1 MTEPIVITKE
11 DVERLAS
18 SEASRPHVILPPVV
32 VISREDVQRAEAGI
46 LRITPAMIA
55 AVRPAPVALRIEAKD
70 CPDAPASIRIMLEDV
85 VNLPPSVLEEGP
97 ITEDNFHGTSSGVA
111 ERILRE
117 GWIIG
122 SGNAIGSGIY
132 FSVGA
137 ETHARSYARPE
148 LIHARIAWGKIA
160 HWDDPKVQQEYTQW
174 CREHRCTPCGD
185 AITEWALATGYR
197 TLLQSKTH
205 KPTIGVFLYPQ
216 TARTGRKLVTPH
228 IRILEVKDVNTG
240 RVRTPH

>member
-1 MTEPIVITKE
+1 MNERIVITKE
-11 DVERLAS
+11 DLERQAS
-18 SEASRPHVILPPVV
+18 SEGNRSRVILPPVV
-32 VISREDVQRAEAGI
+32 VISREDVQRAEAGV

-55 AVRPAPVALRIEAKD
+55 AVKPAPVALRIEAKD
-70 CPDAPASIRIMLEDV
+70 CADAPGPLKITLEDV

-97 ITEDNFHGTSSGVA
+97 VTEDNFHGTSTGVA
-111 ERILRE
+111 EKIMHE

-122 SGNAIGSGIY
+122 HGNAIGSGVY
-132 FSVGA
+132 FSVGV
-137 ETHARSYARPE
+137 ETHARSYAHPE

-160 HWDDPKVQQEYTQW
+160 HWDDSKVQQEYTQW
-174 CREHRCTPCGD
+174 CREHRRAPCGD
-185 AITEWALATGYR
+185 VITEWALATGYR
-197 TLLQSKTH
+197 TLLQNKTH